1 MIVIV
6 DYGVGNVASIVNML
20 RKIGESAVSSSDPAT
35 LASADAIILPGVGA
49 FDHAMRKLRE
59 SKLLSYLETRVLR
72 DRVPTLGLCLGMQ
85 LLTTRSE
92 EGVERGLGWIAGQTV
107 RFDADR
113 VDSRFTVPFM
123 GWSDVESRRPHCLL
137 DTEESEMRFYFAHSF
152 HVECDDPSLVV
163 GIARHGY
170 SFPAA
175 IAHDNIL
182 GVQFHPEKSHVF
194 GMRVLRNFCALRQT
208 TIAAKQ

>member
-20 RKIGESAVSSSDPAT
+20 RKIGESAVSSSDPAS

-59 SKLLSYLETRVLR
+59 SKLLNALETRVLR

-92 EGVERGLGWIAGQTV
+92 EGLERGLGWVAARTV
-107 RFDADR
+107 RFD
-113 VDSRFTVPFM
+113 VKKVESRFTVPFM
-123 GWSDVESRRPHCLL
+123 GWSDVEPVRQHSLL
-137 DTEESEMRFYFAHSF
+137 DSEGSEMRFYFAHSF
-152 HVECDDPSLVV
+152 HVECEDPSLVI
-163 GIARHGY
+163 GTAHHGY
-170 SFPAA
+170 AFPAA

-194 GMRVLRNFCALRQT
+194 GMRVLRNFCAVDQPASVTKL
-208 TIAAKQ
+208 